1 MRLKRL
7 ELQGFKSFLDRT
19 VLTFQPGITGVV
31 GPNGCGKSN
40 IVDAIQW
47 VMGEQ
52 SAKHL
57 RGDSMTDVIFNGS
70 DSKAATS
77 MAEVS
82 LILDRQG
89 VALAPQ
95 FAAFDKS
102 DEIAITRRVYRDG
115 TSEYCINKTQCRLR
129 DIHELFMDTGVGKRA
144 YSIIEQGQIDR
155 MISVKPEERRGLFEE
170 VAGITKYKAKRKEA
184 EKKLEGTRLNL
195 TRLQDIINEL
205 EKQIRSLKIQATR
218 AKKYKELKEELE
230 TVDLYLM
237 GRNAFRHS
245 RAIETL
251 TENKNQLVNDRSESD
266 ARYSQLEAE
275 IVETDLKRIEQEK
288 LVQGLGAQ
296 ERDIT
301 LQIQKIESHLILL
314 EEKKKNL
321 QEAIER
327 KKEEARLAQETLR
340 DLESQ
345 RLAEEA
351 HHEDITLALSSV
363 QDSLKIAD
371 EKIKEWTD
379 TKSINQRKRSEIE
392 IKCQQNTKS
401 KVTLESQGQNLGEKK
416 NELQEAV
423 SQLVL
428 RKNDLLTQLD
438 QQKNSLNQADL
449 KIQETHDKV
458 LRSEQEVTLL
468 SSDCQKSSSDLSA
481 LEKDLYQS
489 REAYHS
495 QHSRLKS
502 LEELQTNLEG
512 YSSSARDLLNSLGE
526 DKGSAIPLAEVIS
539 PEAQV
544 EETIETLLGFDMN
557 TILVK
562 TTEEAENLT
571 RIVNQK
577 NLERVRLVALSE
589 LPQQSKSDGTVPSA
603 FIPTAGFTPPGCTPL
618 LDKVRVQE
626 GYQAVAGYWFSKVY
640 LANNVQEL
648 FELRKSYPDLT
659 FVASEGQTVGHRDR
673 SLSSGKAPSK
683 MGVFARRR
691 EIESLASECK
701 SLEEVLIQKTSE
713 REGLLVQL
721 QNQEKLHTELKDKL
735 SVIHIEAV
743 ELRKEREKLQF
754 EYSRFER
761 EEQNLDRELAL
772 AEQNQSRVSDQ
783 ITQLAIQL
791 TDLAA
796 ESESLQSELTEVHAV
811 CAKADQELELLV
823 KASSEKRIEQSS
835 LSERQRSSDEK
846 LHRLELEISEE
857 KNQVHRLQE
866 SAEIDNQEYQTKEQ
880 KSLET
885 SEQMKGLRESWDK
898 LLVELADVKGAFEET
913 CTTLSEVRIQKENL
927 QKERERLNSAIQEL
941 EINLAH
947 EQSQL
952 EQIKNISQERYH
964 CEPQAIDESHSIDL
978 EKLPLFKDGL
988 NLEWA
993 LLLEAE
999 KRNLLEEHLSNMRE
1013 KIGRYGEVNLTAIQE
1028 FDDIQKR
1035 YDFLI
1040 EQKLDLENSIQ
1051 ILEDAIKKIEETTRV
1066 RFTETFE
1073 AVNKKFSEIF
1083 PILFNGGK
1091 AELTLVYQEGST
1103 DPGVDI
1109 MAQPPGKRLQ
1119 SITLLSGGEKALTAV
1134 SLVLA
1139 IFARKPSPFCLLD
1152 EVDAPLDD
1160 ANVSR
1165 FNTVV
1170 KKMAEKTQ
1178 FIVITHNKK
1187 TMEIAEA
1194 LYGVTMQRNGI
1205 SKMASVS
1212 LQ

>member
-115 TSEYCINKTQCRLR
+115 SSEYCINKTQCRLR

-184 EKKLEGTRLNL
+184 ERKLEGTRQNL

-237 GRNAFRHS
+237 GRNAFRHAK
-245 RAIETL
+245 AIETF
-251 TENKNQLVNDRSESD
+251 TESKNQLVNERSESD

-288 LVQGLGAQ
+288 QVQGLGSQ
-296 ERDIT
+296 EREIT
-301 LQIQKIESHLILL
+301 LQIQRIESQLILL

-321 QEAIER
+321 LAAIER
-327 KKEEARLAQETLR
+327 KSEEAKQAQETLNN
-340 DLESQ
+340 LESQ
-345 RLAEEA
+345 KTAEDANQEELSRLLFEVQESLRVSDEEIRSWTEKKNNSHQKKNLLEEKSHQNA
-351 HHEDITLALSSV
+351 KSKVSLES
-363 QDSLKIAD
+363 QEQSLKI
-371 EKIKEWTD
+371 K
-379 TKSINQRKRSEIE
+379 
-392 IKCQQNTKS
+392 NT
-401 KVTLESQGQNLGEKK
+401 
-416 NELQEAV
+416 ELQESIFQLNSRKSEL
-423 SQLVL
+423 SQ
-428 RKNDLLTQLD
+428 QMD
-438 QQKNSLNQADL
+438 QQRGVLSEADQ
-449 KIQETHDKV
+449 KIEEINHRV
-458 LRSEQEVTLL
+458 LQSEQDVTVL
-468 SSDCQKSSSDLSA
+468 SSDCQKASSDLSA
-481 LEKDLYQS
+481 LESDLYQS
-489 REAYHS
+489 REIYHA
-495 QHSRLKS
+495 QNSRLKS

-544 EETIETLLGFDMN
+544 EETIETLLGSDMN

-562 TTEEAENLT
+562 TTEEAERLT
-571 RIVNQK
+571 QIVNQK

-589 LPQQSKSDGTVPSA
+589 LTPNASFSREIPS
-603 FIPTAGFTPPGCTPL
+603 GCSPL
-618 LDKVRVQE
+618 LDKVRVSDE
-626 GYQAVAGYWFSKVY
+626 YQSVAQHWFSKVY
-640 LANNVQEL
+640 LAQDIHQV
-648 FELRKSYPDLT
+648 FSLRKAYPDFT
-659 FVASEGQTVGHRDR
+659 FVTPEGQTVGHRDR
-673 SLSSGKAPSK
+673 SLSSGKAPTK

-691 EIESLASECK
+691 EIEQLAQSCQSQE
-701 SLEEVLIQKTSE
+701 LALNQKNAQ
-713 REGLLVQL
+713 REALLNHL

-735 SVIHIEAV
+735 SIIHIEAV

-754 EYSRFER
+754 EFSRFER
-761 EEQNLDRELAL
+761 EEQSLARELEAAHSNQERVSSQLSQLGSDLILLSQESERIQAELVEVQALHVQAEDAL
-772 AEQNQSRVSDQ
+772 AG
-783 ITQLAIQL
+783 
-791 TDLAA
+791 
-796 ESESLQSELTEVHAV
+796 
-811 CAKADQELELLV
+811 LV

-835 LSERQRSSDEK
+835 LNERKRSSDEK
-846 LHRLELEISEE
+846 IHRLELELEEE
-857 KNQVHRLQE
+857 KALVSRLQE
-866 SAEIDNQEYQTKEQ
+866 SVEGDHQELQSKEQ
-880 KSLET
+880 ET
-885 SEQMKGLRESWDK
+885 ETTQEQMKVLRENWDR
-898 LLVELADVKGAFEET
+898 LLVELADCKAAFEET
-913 CTTLSEVRIQKENL
+913 CTSLNEVRIQKENL
-927 QKERERLNSAIQEL
+927 QKQRERLNSDIQDL
-941 EINLAH
+941 EMQLAQ

-952 EQIKNISQERYH
+952 ERIKNISEERYH
-964 CEPQAIDESHSIDL
+964 CAPQAIDETHAIDL
-978 EKLPLFKDGL
+978 EKLPLFKDNL
-988 NLEWA
+988 NLDWSS
-993 LLLEAE
+993 LEDDG
-999 KRNLLEEHLSNMRE
+999 KRNLLEEHLTHMRE
-1013 KIGRYGEVNLTAIQE
+1013 KITRYGEVNLTAIQE

-1040 EQKLDLENSIQ
+1040 EQKQDLENSIQ

-1091 AELTLVYQEGST
+1091 AELTLVYQEGAS

>member
-102 DEIAITRRVYRDG
+102 DEIEITRRVYRDG
-115 TSEYCINKTQCRLR
+115 TSEYCINKTQCRLK

-184 EKKLEGTRLNL
+184 EKKLEGTRQNL

-205 EKQIRSLKIQATR
+205 EKQIRSLKVQATR
-218 AKKYKELKEELE
+218 ARKYKELKGELE
-230 TVDLYLM
+230 AVDLYLL

-245 RAIETL
+245 TQIEEL
-251 TENKNQLVNDRSESD
+251 NQKRDLLLNERSESD
-266 ARYSQLEAE
+266 ATYSQFEAQILELD
-275 IVETDLKRIEQEK
+275 VKRID
-288 LVQGLGAQ
+288 Q
-296 ERDIT
+296 EREVQSLGNKERDVT
-301 LQIQKIESHLILL
+301 LSLQKFESQIVLL
-314 EEKKKNL
+314 EEQKKNL
-321 QEAIER
+321 QEAIDR
-327 KKEEARLAQETLR
+327 KKQEEEQLTETLQNLDR
-340 DLESQ
+340 ELAAEQSNQEEIKQSLEALEQNLSQ
-345 RLAEEA
+345 FDQQIQELNRTRQQEQNRKTELEGKRTQLTHKKLSLEGQK
-351 HHEDITLALSSV
+351 ENLTNRSSELETSLLGLDQRKSELALVLDSRRSSLDEA
-363 QDSLKIAD
+363 DS
-371 EKIKEWTD
+371 
-379 TKSINQRKRSEIE
+379 
-392 IKCQQNTKS
+392 
-401 KVTLESQGQNLGEKK
+401 
-416 NELQEAV
+416 
-423 SQLVL
+423 
-428 RKNDLLTQLD
+428 
-438 QQKNSLNQADL
+438 
-449 KIQETHDKV
+449 KIQQMNNRV
-458 LRSEQEVTLL
+458 AQAEQEVTTIHG
-468 SSDCQKSSSDLSA
+468 DCQESSSKLSVV
-481 LEKDLYQS
+481 EQSLYKL
-489 REAYHS
+489 REEFHS
-495 QHSRLKS
+495 QRSRLQS
-502 LEELQTNLEG
+502 LQELQANLEG
-512 YSSSARDLLNSLGE
+512 YSSSARDLLMSVGE
-526 DKGSAIPLAEVIS
+526 ERGSAIPLAEVVS
-539 PEAQV
+539 PDAEI
-544 EETIETLLGFDMN
+544 EESLETLLGSDMN
-557 TILVK
+557 TILVQ
-562 TTEEAENLT
+562 TTEEAERLT
-571 RIVNQK
+571 QLVNSRG
-577 NLERVRLVALSE
+577 LERVRLIAISE
-589 LPQQSKSDGTVPSA
+589 LNQ
-603 FIPTAGFTPPGCTPL
+603 AGEGDKPL
-618 LDKVRVQE
+618 LDGVVPLLDRLRVSPE
-626 GYQAVAGYWFSKVY
+626 YQTAAKWWFGNVY
-640 LANNVQEL
+640 IAHDVNRL
-648 FELRKSYPDLT
+648 FQLRRNYPHLT
-659 FVASEGQTVGHRDR
+659 FITNEGQTVGHRDR
-673 SLSSGKAPSK
+673 SLSSGKTPTK
-683 MGVFARRR
+683 TGVFARRR
-691 EIESLASECK
+691 EIEELAIECDRLNSE
-701 SLEEVLIQKTSE
+701 LTQMNSE
-713 REGLLVQL
+713 REALLQHL
-721 QNQEKLHTELKDKL
+721 QNQEKLHLELKDKL
-735 SVIHIEAV
+735 SIIHIESV
-743 ELRKEREKLQF
+743 ELRKEREKLHF
-754 EYSRFER
+754 ELTRLEKDRDALSAEHER
-761 EEQNLDRELAL
+761 NHRLKSDITNQLTE
-772 AEQNQSRVSDQ
+772 AEQVLLQMNADLEQGER
-783 ITQLAIQL
+783 QL
-791 TDLAA
+791 TECQSSLIQAEKDL
-796 ESESLQSELTEVHAV
+796 ESVVQMA
-811 CAKADQELELLV
+811 
-823 KASSEKRIEQSS
+823 SEKRIERST
-835 LSERQRSSDEK
+835 LVERRNGLEDKIQK
-846 LHRLELEISEE
+846 LELEQEDKQI
-857 KNQVHRLQE
+857 QIQRLQQSQQRDVADLE
-866 SAEIDNQEYQTKEQ
+866 SKQAEVVQIQTQNQEYQTE
-880 KSLET
+880 LNE
-885 SEQMKGLRESWDK
+885 
-898 LLVELADVKGAFEET
+898 LLVKLADIKAAFQDT
-913 CTTLSEVRIQKENL
+913 CTTLSEMRL
-927 QKERERLNSAIQEL
+927 QKEELQKRRESISAEIQDL
-941 EINLAH
+941 EIRLAH

-952 EQIKNISQERYH
+952 EQIKSISNERYH
-964 CEPQAIDESHSIDL
+964 CEPTPLDETVQIEM
-978 EKLPLFKDGL
+978 EKLPLFVETL
-988 NLEWA
+988 NLDWA
-993 LLLEAE
+993 TVGDTE
-999 KRNLLEEHLSNMRE
+999 RRGLLEEHLKSMRE

-1035 YDFLI
+1035 YEFLI
-1040 EQKLDLENSIQ
+1040 EQKADLENSIQ
-1051 ILEDAIKKIEETTRV
+1051 ILEDAIKKIEETTRT

-1073 AVNKKFSEIF
+1073 AVNKKFTEIF